1 MLRRILLGATLILL
15 VAMVFP
21 IARDAYERNQV
32 ISKLD
37 PVLTPQDRQ
46 AFQAWQGDARSF
58 AKSLYARCQLANG
71 EGARTCEPYRLA
83 QD

>member
-1 MLRRILLGATLILL
+1 MLRGILIGAGLILL

-21 IARDAYERNQV
+21 IARDAYERNRV
-32 ISKLD
+32 ISRLD
-37 PVLTPQDRQ
+37 PVLTQQDRQ

-58 AKSLYARCQLANG
+58 AKSLYARCQIAYG
-71 EGARTCEPYRLA
+71 QTATACEPYRLA